1 MTKKA
6 IFQQI
11 DEALFKVIDQVKT
24 YPAYHQFQDA
34 ISKLGEQEQK
44 IINLTISYIIVAIP
58 LVLVMIVFLMNNS
71 LRSNIESKRAIQEEI
86 QRFSDRRA
94 ISDSKGR
101 EIVLAT
107 PIAAQSELQ
116 SKIIQVLARINVSST
131 SVSIRSMAEGQSAG
145 NLKEFNA
152 ELVFDKLSTK
162 QFNDLVK
169 ELEDRER
176 IRINGFL
183 IENRIDDSVLKGRM
197 ALAFLTQSMQ

>member
-6 IFQQI
+6 IFQKI
-11 DEALFKVIDQVKT
+11 DEALFKIIDQIKT
-24 YPAYHQFQDA
+24 QPAYHQFQDA

-58 LVLVMIVFLMNNS
+58 LVLVMVVFLMNNS

-101 EIVLAT
+101 EIILAT

-169 ELEDRER
+169 ELEERER